1 MRLRPDVSA
10 DDLRYL
16 LAVARAGRMVTAAA
30 ALGVEHTTVRRRIDR
45 LETALGVRLLDRSAD
60 GWSLTA
66 IGREVVDRAAGVED
80 VVQSVIAA
88 ASGRPGDADR
98 IRGTVRV
105 LAPDA
110 FGALFVAP
118 ALARL
123 QREHPELE
131 IELVTATRPLTVR
144 GSGFDV
150 AVTIG
155 QVRNPRLS
163 SEVLTPYSL
172 GLYAAPSYL
181 DSAPPIRS
189 LDDLSAH
196 RLVFYVDALL
206 TVPELDL
213 RELLGTPDV
222 EFGATSPFAQL
233 EATRA
238 GAGVGLLH
246 SFMADRD
253 PGLVRVLRREVDLR
267 LQLSLSTRRDSPA
280 LDAVALVRAALHD
293 EVEQRADELVPD

>member
-1 MRLRPDVSA
+1 VRLRPDVSA

-30 ALGVEHTTVRRRIDR
+30 MLGVEHTTVRRRIDR

-66 IGREVVDRAAGVED
+66 IGREVVDRAGGVED
-80 VVQSVIAA
+80 LVQSVIAA
-88 ASGRPGDADR
+88 ASGPPGEGDR

-123 QREHPELE
+123 QQRHPGLE

-144 GSGFDV
+144 GSGFDI

-155 QVRNPRLS
+155 QVRNPRLT
-163 SEVLTPYSL
+163 SELLTSYSL

-181 DSAPPIRS
+181 DSHPPIAS

-196 RLVFYVDALL
+196 RIVFYVDALL

-213 RELLGTPDV
+213 RELLGTVDG

-253 PGLVRVLRREVDLR
+253 PGLVRVLRSEVDLR

-280 LDAVALVRAALHD
+280 LEAVALVREALRA
-293 EVEQRADELVPD
+293 EVEERGAELLPR

>member
-1 MRLRPDVSA
+1 VRLRPDVSA

-30 ALGVEHTTVRRRIDR
+30 MLGVEHTTVRRRIDR

-66 IGREVVDRAAGVED
+66 IGRQVVDRASGVED
-80 VVQSVIAA
+80 VVQAVIAA
-88 ASGRPGDADR
+88 ASGRPGDGDHV
-98 IRGTVRV
+98 RGTVRI

-123 QREHPELE
+123 QRRHPELE
-131 IELVTATRPLTVR
+131 VELVTATRPLTLR
-144 GSGFDV
+144 GSGFDL

-155 QVRNPRLS
+155 QVRNPRLT
-163 SEVLTPYSL
+163 SELLTPYSL

-181 DSAPPIRS
+181 ESTPPIRS

-196 RLVFYVDALL
+196 PIVFYVDALL

-213 RELLGTPDV
+213 RELLGTVDV

-246 SFMADRD
+246 AFMADRD
-253 PGLVRVLRREVDLR
+253 PRLVRVLHHDVDLR
-267 LQLSLSTRRDSPA
+267 LQLSLSMRRDSPA
-280 LDAVALVRAALHD
+280 VEVVALVRKALHE
-293 EVEQRADELVPD
+293 EVDRRGDELLPG